1 MEEKKRKGPAHLVPY
16 QPKPGEQLD
25 WTPKRPPARGGLARS
40 TRSLIGDDG
49 LSLVKLWWSIAND
62 PMRRDSDR
70 LEASRLLAERGW
82 GKAAAYVAQE
92 GDPLGLENAERAAEE
107 FRRKVIQ
114 LAAQGDEGPAP
125 AGGAGPVES

>member
-1 MEEKKRKGPAHLVPY
+1 MEEKKPKIPHLVPY
-16 QPKPGEQLD
+16 QVKPGERRD
-25 WTPKRPPARGGLARS
+25 TTPKRPPARGGLARS
-40 TRSLIGDDG
+40 TRSLIGEDG

-92 GDPLGLENAERAAEE
+92 GDPLGLESAERAAEE
-107 FRRKVIQ
+107 FRRKV
-114 LAAQGDEGPAP
+114 LRAVAARDEGADSP
-125 AGGAGPVES
+125 GGSDPVES

>member
-1 MEEKKRKGPAHLVPY
+1 MEEKKPKIPHLAPY
-16 QPKPGEQLD
+16 QIKPGERRD
-25 WTPKRPPARGGLARS
+25 TTPKRPPARGGLARS

-49 LSLVKLWWSIAND
+49 LPLVRLWWDIAND